1 MKTRLLWIAILAI
14 GITALYFGIARP
26 QVSSIP
32 EELRK
37 PIADLKPVLPPPI
50 DLPVLV
56 IPPTPTITP
65 PPLRPVSRAR
75 QFFEPPEVPI
85 QHNATIDFSTGAP
98 VVKTFGKDKE
108 DLEKAMR
115 EIAEVTKGTSFEA
128 KKTSP

>member
-32 EELRK
+32 DELRK
-37 PIADLKPVLPPPI
+37 PLADLKPAPPPPI
-50 DLPVLV
+50 EAPALV

-85 QHNATIDFSTGAP
+85 QNNATIDFSTGAP
-98 VVKTFGKDKE
+98 VVKTFGKDQE
-108 DLEKAMR
+108 ALESALK
-115 EIAEVTKGTSFEA
+115 EIAEVEKRA
-128 KKTSP
+128 KIDSKKP